1 MRKLMMATLGAALIV
16 LTGAVQASG
25 TKNVGIDPSVT
36 SAKRIQDSSRGLTQ
50 PRDSTVRTQPV
61 QKPAGAGGSSR
72 TPQR

>member
-61 QKPAGAGGSSR
+61 QKPAGAGGTSR
-72 TPQR
+72 APQR

>member
-1 MRKLMMATLGAALIV
+1 MRKVMMATLGAALLV
-16 LTGAVQASG
+16 LTSAVQASG

-36 SAKRIQDSSRGLTQ
+36 SAKRIQDNSRGLTQ